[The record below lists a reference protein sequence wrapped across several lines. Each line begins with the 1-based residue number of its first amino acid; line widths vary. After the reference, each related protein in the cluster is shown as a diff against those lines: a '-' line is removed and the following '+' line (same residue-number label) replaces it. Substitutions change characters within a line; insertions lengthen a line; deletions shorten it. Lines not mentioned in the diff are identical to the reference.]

1 MQELIEAL
9 APSLLEAFMA
19 IVGLATG
26 YGVLWFRRWTGI
38 QIEEQHRQR
47 LHAAIRNFV
56 VLVAD
61 RGFSK
66 EEIIPMLRRYL
77 RDGLPD
83 AVKALNPS
91 DSVLGTLI
99 EMALRSEAK

>member
-1 MQELIEAL
+1 MNELIEAL

-19 IVGLATG
+19 LIGLATG
-26 YGVLWFRRWTGI
+26 YAAVWFRKWTGI

-47 LHAAIRNFV
+47 LHSAIRNFV

-66 EEIIPMLRRYL
+66 EEIVPMLRRYL

-83 AVKALNPS
+83 AMKALSPS
-91 DSVLGTLI
+91 DSVLGTLV
-99 EMALRSEAK
+99 EVALRGITK